1 MKKKIQVSISQFLAM
16 VPVQVASDFIMEFN
30 NRKSPFAS
38 DIAIEKFFED
48 EIQCPHEFILR
59 GFPWDTSIKGVAYW
73 NGICHKLK
81 KQYGGGVTFPEFIEM
96 LEPLERH
103 RFNNAIEKQ
112 RGEELLNEMYNDD
125 IFCIDANEWLEGT
138 FTWDDTEE
146 GGEYWAKICHR
157 LERFMQFNESS
168 MLN

>member
-16 VPVQVASDFIMEFN
+16 IPVQVASDFIMEFN
-30 NRKSPFAS
+30 SRKSPTGNKMPL
-38 DIAIEKFFED
+38 EEFFED
-48 EIQCPHEFILR
+48 DIRCPHEFVLQA
-59 GFPWDTSIKGVAYW
+59 FSWDGTIKGIAYW

-96 LEPLERH
+96 LEPLEKH

-112 RGEELLNEMYNDD
+112 RGEELLNEMYNDHT
-125 IFCIDANEWLEGT
+125 FCIDANEWLEGT
-138 FTWDDTEE
+138 FNWEDTEE
-146 GGEYWAKICHR
+146 GGEYWARICRR
-157 LERFMQFNESS
+157 LEMTSHFNEPS